1 MNIYNMC
8 ADETEMSQ
16 SVMISSI
23 PQLTSLILTYTVVDY
38 FQLEDESEQVNTE
51 ISTSNSNIDK
61 NSKQLRE
68 RKKQHSNGMANSKTQ
83 TVSNNEVSKI
93 KVKCN
98 YITKFKHSLQN

>member
-38 FQLEDESEQVNTE
+38 FL
-51 ISTSNSNIDK
+51 
-61 NSKQLRE
+61 
-68 RKKQHSNGMANSKTQ
+68 A
-83 TVSNNEVSKI
+83 
-93 KVKCN
+93 
-98 YITKFKHSLQN
+98 